1 MRAGILCAAMF
12 RRAPIDRTLADLLE
26 AQARNARGA
35 AEALGRLLVALPEV
49 GELPE
54 TLAEHEREGDRLTRE
69 LLARAKALRRPPAL
83 LRGMGAGALAK
94 ALDDVVD
101 QIEQAGAYLEL
112 YGIEAPLEQ
121 AQQFVEL
128 LAAAAGELEV
138 AVREVRAGRHPQQA
152 LEALAGL
159 EHAGDRLERDAL
171 SSLFVGGVDPLIA
184 MRWRDVLSALE
195 AALDDARQVGYLIA
209 ALL

>member
-1 MRAGILCAAMF
+1 MF
-12 RRAPIDRTLADLLE
+12 RRAQIDRTLADLLE

-35 AEALGRLLVALPEV
+35 AETLGRLLGALPEV
-49 GELPE
+49 GDLPAR
-54 TLAEHEREGDRLTRE
+54 LAEHEREGDRLTRE
-69 LLARAKALRRPPAL
+69 LLARAGALRRPPAL
-83 LRGMGAGALAK
+83 LRGIGAGALAK

-121 AQQFVEL
+121 AQRYAEL
-128 LAAAAGELEV
+128 LASAAGELE
-138 AVREVRAGRHPQQA
+138 AAIRAVRAGSYPER
-152 LEALAGL
+152 ALAALAEL
-159 EHAGDRLERDAL
+159 ENAGDRLERDAL

-184 MRWRDVLSALE
+184 MRWRDVLGALE

-209 ALL
+209 ALLQRNVG

>member
-1 MRAGILCAAMF
+1 MF
-12 RRAPIDRTLADLLE
+12 RRASIDRTLADLLE

-49 GELPE
+49 GELPAA
-54 TLAEHEREGDRLTRE
+54 LAEHEREGDRLTRE

-83 LRGMGAGALAK
+83 LAGMGAGALAK

-101 QIEQAGAYLEL
+101 RIEEAGSYLEL
-112 YGIEAPLEQ
+112 YGVEAPLVQ
-121 AQQFVEL
+121 AQRYAEL
-128 LAAAAGELEV
+128 LAGAAGELEA
-138 AVREVRAGRHPQQA
+138 AVRQVRAGSYPQQA
-152 LEALAGL
+152 LEALAEL

-184 MRWRDVLSALE
+184 MRWRDVFSALE

-209 ALL
+209 GLL